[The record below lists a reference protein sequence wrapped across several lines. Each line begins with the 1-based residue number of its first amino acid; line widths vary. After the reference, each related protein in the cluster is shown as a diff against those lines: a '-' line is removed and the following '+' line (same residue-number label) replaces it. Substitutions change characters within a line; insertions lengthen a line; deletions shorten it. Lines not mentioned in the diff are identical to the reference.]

1 MSKMNVN
8 FLLSPENDDEE
19 SNQNRSSTYA
29 EGTPLNKISKS
40 SNTAQNKEFRNTEQ
54 TCLHSNSF
62 AIGSSSSQASDRRK
76 LKSMRPVHHTPNVGL
91 TFGKEQTKIES
102 PRNNQ
107 GRPSPNTTTQRK
119 PHACPFCD
127 RSFFKVEQLKRHDRL
142 VHLNHRP
149 FVCAICDVS
158 FGTKQ
163 NMQVHMSTRKHQQRL
178 ETLTTLHQAHYMEQ
192 RRK

>member
-1 MSKMNVN
+1 MNVN

-19 SNQNRSSTYA
+19 SDQNRSSPSP
-29 EGTPLNKISKS
+29 EETPSNKISKS
-40 SNTAQNKEFRNTEQ
+40 SNTAHDRGFRKPERQ
-54 TCLHSNSF
+54 CAYSSSF
-62 AIGSSSSQASDRRK
+62 AIGSSSSQATDRTK
-76 LKSMRPVHHTPNVGL
+76 MKPMRPSHHTPNVGL
-91 TFGKEQTKIES
+91 PFGKEQTKIES
-102 PRNNQ
+102 PRTNQ
-107 GRPSPNTTTQRK
+107 GRPSSNSTTQRK
-119 PHACPFCD
+119 PHACPYCD

-149 FVCAICDVS
+149 FVCAICDIS

-178 ETLTTLHQAHYMEQ
+178 ETLTTLHQAHYLEQ